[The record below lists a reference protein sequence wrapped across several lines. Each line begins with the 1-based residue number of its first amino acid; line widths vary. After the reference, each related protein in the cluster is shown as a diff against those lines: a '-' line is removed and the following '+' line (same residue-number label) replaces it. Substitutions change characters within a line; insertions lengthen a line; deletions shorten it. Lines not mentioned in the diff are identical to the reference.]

1 MAVSGI
7 DHTIKIFS
15 PDARDQYNARKG
27 IGVQSADPG
36 FSSLAWGRRRR
47 ARQAAERDDED
58 EDVDVESSAAEAH
71 ASEEQSDSDDEVA
84 YNGLRS
90 RKRMHEAYQITSQ
103 NDMDRK
109 GGRED
114 YFISVSTR
122 SNITHASRLTVSSKQ
137 SLRSSL
143 DISPHSKAGET
154 QAKVQLW
161 SPMRIAPSCSHWRS
175 RYCGRIQVYDYIILL
190 LKDNMLL

>member
-47 ARQAAERDDED
+47 ARQAAERDED
-58 EDVDVESSAAEAH
+58 DDGVDAEAST
-71 ASEEQSDSDDEVA
+71 AEARAVEDQSDSDDEVA

-114 YFISVSTR
+114 YFISVSSCMR
-122 SNITHASRLTVSSKQ
+122 VKSAEPANSIQQAVFAQLARHLAAQ
-137 SLRSSL
+137 QGGG
-143 DISPHSKAGET
+143 DGGEGPVVVT
-154 QAKVQLW
+154 EEN
-161 SPMRIAPSCSHWRS
+161 CS
-175 RYCGRIQVYDYIILL
+175 V
-190 LKDNMLL
+190 M